1 MSRSVPVVLS
11 LLAALAFI
19 SMAAAAPTSGPTSQS
34 HASDTEVLQ
43 LAQALVDPSAEY
55 VDRMR
60 ALERIQ

>member
-1 MSRSVPVVLS
+1 
-11 LLAALAFI
+11 
-19 SMAAAAPTSGPTSQS
+19 MAAAAPTSGPTSQS